1 MTNVS
6 ALLSFGFIPLWLLL
20 VPKVVDV
27 EIIVPFEDI
36 AIGVAQL
43 VGPFLI
49 GAVIN
54 YKWNKL
60 RGQYFSRL
68 SLSAQNDPDKKQ
80 AIKAARYL
88 TTLATAMILVALIL
102 SCVKFR
108 DF

>member
-20 VPKVVDV
+20 VPTVVDV
-27 EIIVPFEDI
+27 EIIVPFGDI

-54 YKWNKL
+54 YKWNKP
-60 RGQYFSRL
+60 RVTFFRL
-68 SLSAQNDPDKKQ
+68 FISKLK
-80 AIKAARYL
+80 
-88 TTLATAMILVALIL
+88 
-102 SCVKFR
+102 
-108 DF
+108 